1 MVWGHF
7 DDDEREYEE
16 RTDNQRWV
24 SDSQPT
30 SVYSSRDEGSKRKS
44 MQRVEMP
51 YWMRDSIDF
60 NGHSNWQVTAM

>member
-16 RTDNQRWV
+16 RMDNQRWV
-24 SDSQPT
+24 SDSEPT
-30 SVYSSRDEGSKRKS
+30 SVYSSRDEGSKRKPI
-44 MQRVEMP
+44 QRVEMP

-60 NGHSNWQVTAM
+60 NGHDLT

>member
-16 RTDNQRWV
+16 RMDNPRWV
-24 SDSQPT
+24 RDSEPKRVD
-30 SVYSSRDEGSKRKS
+30 SNRDEGSKRKS

-60 NGHSNWQVTAM
+60 NGHDLT

>member
-16 RTDNQRWV
+16 RMDNQRWV
-24 SDSQPT
+24 SDSEPT
-30 SVYSSRDEGSKRKS
+30 RVYSNRDEGSKRKS
-44 MQRVEMP
+44 MQCVEML

-60 NGHSNWQVTAM
+60 NGHDLT

>member
-7 DDDEREYEE
+7 DDDERDYEE
-16 RTDNQRWV
+16 RMDNQRWV
-24 SDSQPT
+24 SDSEPT
-30 SVYSSRDEGSKRKS
+30 RVDSNRDEGSKRKS

-60 NGHSNWQVTAM
+60 NGHDLT